1 MQQNKIAI
9 LFPGQGSQYLGM
21 GKAFLETDSDAEQ
34 LMELAERVSSSPIK
48 RLCLEGPIEDL
59 TQAVNLQPALT
70 TANLICWQAVEKAGI
85 VADYFAGH
93 SLGEYSALCAAGV
106 LSKEDTLR
114 LVTERGKLSDR
125 EGTKNPGGMQAIL
138 GLTLDEVEKILFG
151 LSSDGVAIV
160 ANHNTEMQIVISG
173 ENEALQEVEGIVAER
188 GGRAITLNVSV
199 ANHSPLIAGAVPD
212 FEKVLNSISF
222 SAPVKPVLFNVTAG
236 EETDPDEIRT
246 IMSRQIV
253 SRVRWFEIINNLMD
267 KGVNIFIEVG
277 PKTILKG
284 LLKKIVP
291 KSSGVKTFQIDTP
304 ETLAK
309 CMDEIAVL

>member
-21 GKAFLETDSDAEQ
+21 GEAFLEADANAEQ
-34 LMELAERVSSSPIK
+34 LMELAESVSSSPIK
-48 RLCLEGPIEDL
+48 KLCLEGPMEDL

-160 ANHNTEMQIVISG
+160 ANHNTETQIVISG
-173 ENEALQEVEGIVAER
+173 ENEALQEVEGIVAEK

-212 FEKVLNSISF
+212 FEKVLNSIPF

-253 SRVRWFEIINNLMD
+253 LRVRWFEIINNLMD
-267 KGVNIFIEVG
+267 RGVNIFIEVG

-291 KSSGVKTFQIDTP
+291 RSAGVKTFQIDTP

-309 CMDEIAVL
+309 CVDGIAAL

>member
-21 GKAFLETDSDAEQ
+21 GEAFLEADANAEQ
-34 LMELAERVSSSPIK
+34 LMELAESVSSSPIK
-48 RLCLEGPIEDL
+48 KLCLEGPMEDL

-173 ENEALQEVEGIVAER
+173 ENEALQEVEGIVAEK

-212 FEKVLNSISF
+212 FEKVLNSIPF
-222 SAPVKPVLFNVTAG
+222 SAPIKPVLFNVTAG

-267 KGVNIFIEVG
+267 RGVNIFIEVG

-291 KSSGVKTFQIDTP
+291 RSAGVKTFQIDTP

-309 CMDEIAVL
+309 CVDGIAAL

>member
-21 GKAFLETDSDAEQ
+21 GEAFLEADANAEQ
-34 LMELAERVSSSPIK
+34 LMELAESVSSSPIK
-48 RLCLEGPIEDL
+48 KLCLEGPMEDL

-160 ANHNTEMQIVISG
+160 ANHNTETQIVISG

-212 FEKVLNSISF
+212 FEKVLNSIPF
-222 SAPVKPVLFNVTAG
+222 SPPVKPVLFNVTG
-236 EETDPDEIRT
+236 VEETDPDEIRA
-246 IMSRQIV
+246 IMTRQIV
-253 SRVRWFEIINNLMD
+253 SRVRWFEIINNLKD

-291 KSSGVKTFQIDTP
+291 RSAGVKTFQVDTP

-309 CMDEIAVL
+309 CVDGIAAL